1 MSEFNNPHSQ
11 ISNIQNEVDIHDLA
25 DVSRNAELGEGVVVG
40 SGSVIGPDVV
50 VGKNTWIGSNVII
63 DGRVK
68 IGSNNK
74 IFPGACI
81 GLEPQDLKYK
91 GALTDV
97 VIGDANTIREYVT
110 INRAT
115 YEGEKTNVGDGNLL
129 MAYSHLG
136 HNCEIGNNVV
146 MSNSVQVAGHVVIED
161 RAVIGGCLGIH
172 QFVHIGYLAM
182 IGGMTRVDRDVPP
195 FCLAEGHP
203 GKLRGLNRVGIKR
216 NLLDKFNKDE
226 YNQLQKTWNLLFR
239 SEHVISEVLGIV
251 NKDNLFKSSK
261 RLCDFIEL
269 SIGKNRR
276 GPMPS
281 LISTNK

>member
-1 MSEFNNPHSQ
+1 MSEFNNPQMSNSQ
-11 ISNIQNEVDIHDLA
+11 NKVDIHDLA
-25 DVSRNAELGEGVVVG
+25 DVSRNTELGEGVVVG

-63 DGRVK
+63 DGKVK

-91 GALTDV
+91 GALTEV

-115 YEGEKTNVGDGNLL
+115 YEGEKTKVGDGNLL

-136 HNCEIGNNVV
+136 HNCEIGDNVV
-146 MSNSVQVAGHVVIED
+146 MSNSVQVAGHVVIQD
-161 RAVIGGCLGIH
+161 RAIIGGCLGIH
-172 QFVHIGYLAM
+172 QFVHIGYMAM

-203 GKLRGLNRVGIKR
+203 GRLRGLNRVGIKR

-226 YNQLQKTWNLLFR
+226 YKQLQKTWNLLFR
-239 SEHVISEVLGIV
+239 SEHVISEGLGIV
-251 NKDNLFKSSK
+251 KKDNLFKSSK
-261 RLCDFIEL
+261 RLCEFVEL
-269 SIGKNRR
+269 SIGSTRR

>member
-1 MSEFNNPHSQ
+1 MSEFNNPQ
-11 ISNIQNEVDIHDLA
+11 ISNIKNEVAIHELA

-50 VGKNTWIGSNVII
+50 IGKNTWIGANVII

-74 IFPGACI
+74 IFSGACI

-203 GKLRGLNRVGIKR
+203 GKLRGLNRIGIKR
-216 NLLDKFNKDE
+216 NMLDKFNKDE

-239 SEHVISEVLGIV
+239 SEYVISESLGIV
-251 NKDNLFKSSK
+251 KKDNLFKSSK
-261 RLCDFIEL
+261 KLCDFIEL
-269 SIGKNRR
+269 SIGKTRR

-281 LISTNK
+281 LVSTNQ